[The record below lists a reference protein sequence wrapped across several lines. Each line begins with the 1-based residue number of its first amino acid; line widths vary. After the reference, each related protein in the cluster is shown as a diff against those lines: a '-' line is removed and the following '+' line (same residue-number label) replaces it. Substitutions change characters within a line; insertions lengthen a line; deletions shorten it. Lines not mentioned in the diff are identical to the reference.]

1 MHFLIRLGRTSCTT
15 KLSGASQ
22 SCRRSR
28 SLPSRNKR
36 KHQRCEREK
45 TSAALFSA
53 HKGDLH
59 PAAPAPARPSRAT
72 CKAMWACRAASR
84 LHRTHSTCS
93 RIARA
98 LTARCAAS
106 QRRESPSELSAA
118 VGAALL
124 PSLRCDRPS
133 NLQLYPH
140 LGVRNDHAAAR
151 KPARKRALARCVR
164 ATLCCAGSIRDAV
177 CLCRLARRARSSR
190 AVRHA
195 LSRAIYARALFR
207 ALYAGGAAGVYVCS
221 DFIRDADRI
230 AMAGS
235 NDRSGMTR

>member
-1 MHFLIRLGRTSCTT
+1 MRSTTISQPSIHTSHNT
-15 KLSGASQ
+15 
-22 SCRRSR
+22 
-28 SLPSRNKR
+28 NKR

-59 PAAPAPARPSRAT
+59 LAAPAPARPSRAT
-72 CKAMWACRAASR
+72 CKALRGLAAQ
-84 LHRTHSTCS
+84 HRVCIEPTPPAPVSP
-93 RIARA
+93 A

-106 QRRESPSELSAA
+106 QRREPPSELSAA

-151 KPARKRALARCVR
+151 KPARKRALTRCVR

-177 CLCRLARRARSSR
+177 CLCRLARRSEWR
-190 AVRHA
+190 AWCEPEESELQVRKWPVRRR
-195 LSRAIYARALFR
+195 LRRA
-207 ALYAGGAAGVYVCS
+207 
-221 DFIRDADRI
+221 
-230 AMAGS
+230 
-235 NDRSGMTR
+235 